1 MRSVF
6 VGCAVV
12 AGLVLSNPAA
22 MAQPS
27 HGTPPGLLKK
37 GGPPVAAA
45 PDRRAEAPETI
56 GGHVRSFGV
65 WLDDATAMAPAESWM
80 TVSLQRWGSPAGS
93 GLEAPVVDIVSG
105 ITSTIHAFA
114 TVPLSRIAVAG
125 VPPDTELGTA
135 YLGGKVVLREPAE
148 GVLGLA
154 ANPAVE
160 ILSQSATIDTG
171 LSRVNLVLPLS
182 VEWRS
187 GRTRT
192 YGSTGYFTRGAF
204 FMSGALERQLSD
216 RTVVTGALSQAWA
229 TDDLALA
236 DGGALRSSRT
246 DLTGSLVWIASPQLM
261 LFTSAARTL
270 SPLDA
275 DAIRYS
281 FSVGASM
288 NLYRPGRRLPVKK
301 P

>member
-1 MRSVF
+1 MRSAIF
-6 VGCAVV
+6 SCA
-12 AGLVLSNPAA
+12 ALASLVLGGPAA
-22 MAQPS
+22 AQPS

-37 GGPPVAAA
+37 QGSQGTVVSEDDGPRPASGNG
-45 PDRRAEAPETI
+45 R
-56 GGHVRSFGV
+56 VRSFGV
-65 WLDDATAMAPAESWM
+65 WLDDATAMAPSESWL
-80 TVSLQRWGSPAGS
+80 TVSLQRWGSPVGN
-93 GLEAPVVDIVSG
+93 GLDAPVLDIVNG
-105 ITSTIHAFA
+105 ITSRINAFA
-114 TVPLSRIAVAG
+114 TVPLSRIDVAG
-125 VPPDTELGTA
+125 LPPDTELGTT

-148 GVLGLA
+148 RVLGLA

-160 ILSQSATIDTG
+160 ILSQSATTDTG
-171 LSRVNLVLPLS
+171 FSRVNVVLPLS

-204 FMSGALERQLSD
+204 FVSGALERQLSD
-216 RTVVTGALSQAWA
+216 RAVVTGALSQAWA
-229 TDDLALA
+229 TDDMALA
-236 DGGALRSSRT
+236 DAGALRSRRT
-246 DLTGSLVWIASPQLM
+246 DLTGSLAWIASPQLM
-261 LFTSAARTL
+261 LFTSVARTL

-281 FSVGASM
+281 LSVGASM